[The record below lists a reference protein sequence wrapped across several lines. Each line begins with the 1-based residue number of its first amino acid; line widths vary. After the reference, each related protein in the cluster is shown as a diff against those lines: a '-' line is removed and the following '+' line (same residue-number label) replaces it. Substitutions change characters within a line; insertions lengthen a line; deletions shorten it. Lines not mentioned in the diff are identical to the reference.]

1 MRALGTKLR
10 KLLAL
15 EQDWLDNIMITELY
29 HEELSSLYDK
39 GLEHTEY
46 QWKHLQDSFLEMN
59 HVKKMREEYLKSLDA
74 GKLDEALKIAN
85 DTIRYE
91 LDPEPVE

>member
-1 MRALGTKLR
+1 MRELGTKLR
-10 KLLAL
+10 KLITL
-15 EQDWLDNIMITELY
+15 ENDWLDNIMIAEMY
-29 HEELSSLYDK
+29 HQELSEIYDK
-39 GLEHTEY
+39 GPEHTEY

-74 GKLDEALKIAN
+74 GKLDEAIKIA
-85 DTIRYE
+85 DATIRYE